1 MAKCRIE
8 ILPRAWEDLTSIE
21 DFYYLQFGI
30 ESAQKVSES
39 ILNSIETLEDF
50 PDIDVLTPDKRLNQ
64 LGYRMYV
71 ISQTYVAI
79 IKCVDEIIYIYRI
92 VNTKRD
98 YRKLF

>member
-1 MAKCRIE
+1 MAKCKIG

-21 DFYYLQFGI
+21 DYYYLQFDI
-30 ESAQKVSES
+30 ESAQKVSDS

-64 LGYRMYV
+64 LGYRMHV
-71 ISQTYVAI
+71 INQTYVAI
-79 IKCVDEIIYIYRI
+79 IKRIDDIIYIYRI

-98 YRKLF
+98 YSKLF

>member
-8 ILPRAWEDLTSIE
+8 ILPRTWEDLTSIE